1 MPPPRFDDKAL
12 DAQVGGDG
20 QVSFSLQHQ
29 A

>member
-1 MPPPRFDDKAL
+1 MPPPRFDDKTL
-12 DAQVGGDG
+12 DAQVGEDG

>member
-12 DAQVGGDG
+12 DAQVGKDR